1 MEWHSILGHG
11 QEWTGVCSDIRKE
24 IPDIIHESNE
34 ALDIIVVPGIAP
46 LPDMSHLVS
55 VDVDS
60 FLVDYMTKAVDF
72 VSIQVA
78 FDPFEEELMLPQS
91 FKHEA
96 KMLFVLF
103 YGV

>member
-1 MEWHSILGHG
+1 MEWRPVLCHG

-34 ALDIIVVPGIAP
+34 ALDIIVVLGNVP
-46 LPDMSHLVS
+46 LSDMGHLVS
-55 VDVDS
+55 VDVDF

-72 VSIQVA
+72 VGIQVA

>member
-11 QEWTGVCSDIRKE
+11 QEWTSVCSDIGKE

-34 ALDIIVVPGIAP
+34 ALDIIVVPGSAP
-46 LPDMSHLVS
+46 LSDISHLVS

-60 FLVDYMTKAVDF
+60 FLVDYMTKKVNF

-91 FKHEA
+91 FEHEA

>member
-1 MEWHSILGHG
+1 MEWRSVLGHD
-11 QEWTGVCSDIRKE
+11 QEWTGVRSDIGKE
-24 IPDIIHESNE
+24 IPNIIHESNK
-34 ALDIIVVPGIAP
+34 ALDIIVVPGSVP
-46 LPDMSHLVS
+46 LPDTSHLVS

-72 VSIQVA
+72 VGIQVA
-78 FDPFEEELMLPQS
+78 FDPFEEELMLSQS
-91 FKHEA
+91 FEHEA

>member
-1 MEWHSILGHG
+1 MEWRSVLCHG
-11 QEWTGVCSDIRKE
+11 QEWTGVCSDIGKE

-34 ALDIIVVPGIAP
+34 ALDIIVVLGNAP
-46 LPDMSHLVS
+46 LPDMGHLVS
-55 VDVDS
+55 
-60 FLVDYMTKAVDF
+60 VDYMTKAVDF
-72 VSIQVA
+72 VVIQVA
-78 FDPFEEELMLPQS
+78 FDSFEEELMLPQS